1 MLVTR
6 FEDLEIWK
14 LAREIVKDIYSDF
27 HSNRDFEF
35 RTQITSAGISVMNN
49 ISEGFSR
56 ESKKEFHQF
65 LNIAKGSTGEIK
77 NMYYIGEDQNYIDS
91 NLAEQRRE
99 RCEKEKNMI
108 AKFMKHLKSIKQNIN
123 TALRQNS
130 RTATPNCNKE
140 EYDRNKS

>member
-14 LAREIVKDIYSDF
+14 LAREIVNDIYSDF
-27 HSNRDFEF
+27 KNLKDFEF
-35 RTQITSAGISVMNN
+35 KNQITSAGLSVMNN

-65 LNIAKGSTGEIK
+65 LNIAKGSSGEIK
-77 NMYYIGEDQNYIDS
+77 NMYYIAEDLNYID
-91 NLAEQRRE
+91 NTLAEQRRE

-108 AKFMKHLKSIKQNIN
+108 AKFMKHLKQ
-123 TALRQNS
+123 
-130 RTATPNCNKE
+130 
-140 EYDRNKS
+140 

>member
-6 FEDLEIWK
+6 FEDLEVWK

-27 HSNRDFEF
+27 RGINDFEF
-35 RTQITSAGISVMNN
+35 KNQITSAGISVMNN

-65 LNIAKGSTGEIK
+65 LNIAKGSSGEIK
-77 NMYYIGEDQNYIDS
+77 NMYYIGEDQNYIS
-91 NLAEQRRE
+91 SFLAEQRRE

-108 AKFMKHLKSIKQNIN
+108 AKFMKHLKDNK
-123 TALRQNS
+123 TASPQNS
-130 RTATPNCNKE
+130 ITAKQKSNDNK
-140 EYDRNKS
+140 

>member
-108 AKFMKHLKSIKQNIN
+108 AKFMKHLKSIK
-123 TALRQNS
+123 
-130 RTATPNCNKE
+130 
-140 EYDRNKS
+140 

>member
-27 HSNRDFEF
+27 KEIRDFEF
-35 RTQITSAGISVMNN
+35 KNQITSAGISIMNN

-65 LNIAKGSTGEIK
+65 LNIAKGSSGEVK
-77 NMYYIGEDQNYIDS
+77 NMYYIGEDQLYIS
-91 NLAEQRRE
+91 PELAESRRE
-99 RCEKEKNMI
+99 RCEREKNMI
-108 AKFMKHLKSIKQNIN
+108 AKFMKHLKQ
-123 TALRQNS
+123 
-130 RTATPNCNKE
+130 
-140 EYDRNKS
+140 

>member
-27 HSNRDFEF
+27 KSLKDFEF
-35 RTQITSAGISVMNN
+35 KNQITSAGISVMNN

-65 LNIAKGSTGEIK
+65 LNIAKGSSGEIK
-77 NMYYIGEDQNYIDS
+77 NMYYIGEDLNYINS
-91 NLAEQRRE
+91 TLAEQRRD

-108 AKFMKHLKSIKQNIN
+108 TKFMKHLKQ
-123 TALRQNS
+123 
-130 RTATPNCNKE
+130 
-140 EYDRNKS
+140 